1 MIESA
6 SDISNKEFNFNT
18 RILQN
23 DQNEAHEFLSQ
34 EFFLF
39 QTVGHPLCPDQT
51 RVSQINYKNC
61 FFKGPKT
68 KVNFVPKDAK
78 K

>member
-61 FFKGPKT
+61 F
-68 KVNFVPKDAK
+68 
-78 K
+78 

>member
-34 EFFLF
+34 EFFLLQQEAAEGF
-39 QTVGHPLCPDQT
+39 AVA
-51 RVSQINYKNC
+51 
-61 FFKGPKT
+61 
-68 KVNFVPKDAK
+68 NFVRKLK
-78 K
+78 TQN